1 MVVFAAPAAPVPLD
15 LDLVY
20 RREVILA
27 GVRSG
32 SPGHLR
38 RALALLEEGD
48 LALEWYR
55 PEVVD
60 LDGLPGAVDRYRRGQ
75 VLKAVVGLALGRS
88 PRRPPMVLFLP
99 HCPDNAGVCPAREAD
114 RQEVRRVT

>member
-20 RREVILA
+20 RREITLA

-38 RALALLEEGD
+38 RALALLEAGT
-48 LALEWYR
+48 LSLQWYR
-55 PEVVD
+55 PETVD
-60 LDGLPGAVDRYRRGQ
+60 LAGLSAAVDRYRRGDA
-75 VLKAVVGLALGRS
+75 LKVVV
-88 PRRPPMVLFLP
+88 RP
-99 HCPDNAGVCPAREAD
+99 
-114 RQEVRRVT
+114 

>member
-1 MVVFAAPAAPVPLD
+1 MAPGGVVVVFAAPRGAGALD

-20 RREVILA
+20 RREITLA

-38 RALALLEEGD
+38 RALALLEDGN
-48 LALEWYR
+48 LPLEWFR

-60 LDGLPGAVDRYRRGQ
+60 LDGLPDAVDRYRRGE
-75 VLKAVVGLALGRS
+75 VLKVVV
-88 PRRPPMVLFLP
+88 RPVQ
-99 HCPDNAGVCPAREAD
+99 PAAPVPCARAACS
-114 RQEVRRVT
+114 